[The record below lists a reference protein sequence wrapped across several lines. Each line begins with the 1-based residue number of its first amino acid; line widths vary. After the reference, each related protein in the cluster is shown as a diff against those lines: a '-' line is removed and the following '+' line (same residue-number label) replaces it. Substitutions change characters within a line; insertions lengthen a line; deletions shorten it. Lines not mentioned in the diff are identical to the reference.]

1 MNFYILLPDDDYES
15 LSSPNNVLG
24 EVSFKG
30 KKFYAER
37 GFKALQNMIEK
48 YPQVLSE
55 VTIVD
60 HNMYRYSVEA
70 FLDAIKGLE
79 IVNIY

>member
-1 MNFYILLPDDDYES
+1 MNFYILLPSDDYES

-24 EVSFKG
+24 EVSFK
-30 KKFYAER
+30 KFYADR
-37 GFKALQNMIEK
+37 GFKALQTIIEK
-48 YPQVLSE
+48 YPQVLNE

-60 HNMYRYSVEA
+60 YNLRPYSVEA